1 MRAAAI
7 AATLAELA
15 EDGYSALSLE
25 RVARRAGVNKTT
37 LYRRWGTREELV
49 LEAMLERAGE
59 HISVPDT
66 GSLREDLL
74 ELARTAAANAASPE
88 VAAMARAVAAESPRD
103 SRLAAANSRFWA
115 ERLALDGVIV
125 ERAIERGEVA
135 AGTEPAEVIEAVI
148 GPIHLRLLLTG
159 EPVDRALPRAD
170 RRHRRRR
177 HQEPLDVRLREQP
190 EREAREADHHG
201 EHPVLRADRLLGV
214 VVERERAVV
223 REHQRRHVAGDDE
236 ADLEVPGGVRRR

>member
-1 MRAAAI
+1 MTPMEGMASRKTASETKAPRAGPGRRARGPSKRVRAAAI

-15 EDGYSALSLE
+15 DGGYSALSLE

-74 ELARTAAANAASPE
+74 ELARTAAANAATPE

-103 SRLAAANSRFWA
+103 SRLAEANGRFWA
-115 ERLALDGVIV
+115 ERLALDRVIV
-125 ERAIERGEVA
+125 ERAIERGEVRP
-135 AGTEPAEVIEAVI
+135 GLDPSRVIEAVL

-159 EPVDRALPRAD
+159 ETVDGGFLEEIVD
-170 RRHRRRR
+170 
-177 HQEPLDVRLREQP
+177 
-190 EREAREADHHG
+190 
-201 EHPVLRADRLLGV
+201 V
-214 VVERERAVV
+214 VVEGIAS
-223 REHQRRHVAGDDE
+223 QTGRH
-236 ADLEVPGGVRRR
+236 

>member
-1 MRAAAI
+1 VGNAKTASAHATKPSAAGGRRRRGPSRRVRAAAI

-15 EDGYSALSLE
+15 EGGYSALSLE
-25 RVARRAGVNKTT
+25 RVARRAGVHKTT

-66 GSLREDLL
+66 GSLRKDLL

-88 VAAMARAVAAESPRD
+88 VAAMARAVAAEAPHD
-103 SRLAAANSRFWA
+103 SKLAAANRRFWA
-115 ERLALDGVIV
+115 ERLALDAVIV

-135 AGTEPAEVIEAVI
+135 VGTDPRRVIESVL

-159 EPVDRALPRAD
+159 EAVDRTFLQGIVD
-170 RRHRRRR
+170 
-177 HQEPLDVRLREQP
+177 
-190 EREAREADHHG
+190 
-201 EHPVLRADRLLGV
+201 V
-214 VVERERAVV
+214 VVDG
-223 REHQRRHVAGDDE
+223 VA
-236 ADLEVPGGVRRR
+236 RS

>member
-1 MRAAAI
+1 MTPMEGMASRKTASETKAPGAGGRRARGPSKRVRAAAI

-15 EDGYSALSLE
+15 DGGYSALSLE

-74 ELARTAAANAASPE
+74 ELARTAAANAATPE

-103 SRLAAANSRFWA
+103 SRLAEANGRFWA
-115 ERLALDGVIV
+115 ERLALDRVIV
-125 ERAIERGEVA
+125 ERAIERGEVRP
-135 AGTEPAEVIEAVI
+135 GLDPSRVIEAVL

-159 EPVDRALPRAD
+159 ETVDGGFLEEIVD
-170 RRHRRRR
+170 
-177 HQEPLDVRLREQP
+177 
-190 EREAREADHHG
+190 
-201 EHPVLRADRLLGV
+201 V
-214 VVERERAVV
+214 VVEGIAS
-223 REHQRRHVAGDDE
+223 QTGRH
-236 ADLEVPGGVRRR
+236 